1 MGKDGTMGYELL
13 GAVLIVGGCGGF
25 GICLGTSVR
34 REIRELEGLLRGL
47 ELMENQLQYRLTPLP
62 ELCRMAGKEA
72 SGTVGR
78 VFFQLSREL
87 DRQTAPE
94 AAGCMQAAL
103 KKYPG
108 LSPELGRALA
118 RLGRDL
124 GRFDLPGQL
133 RGLERARERCYGL
146 LENIR
151 KNRGARLGEY
161 RTLGLCAGAALAI
174 LLL

>member
-1 MGKDGTMGYELL
+1 MGYELL
-13 GAVLIVGGCGGF
+13 GASLIVGGCGSF
-25 GICLGTSVR
+25 GICLGAAAR
-34 REIRELEGLLRGL
+34 REVKELEGLLRVL
-47 ELMENQLQYRLTPLP
+47 DLMENQLQYRLTPLP

-78 VFFQLSREL
+78 VFAALAREL

-94 AAGCMQAAL
+94 VAGCMNAAL
-103 KKYPG
+103 REQAG
-108 LSPELGRALA
+108 LSPEVGRALGA
-118 RLGRDL
+118 LGRDL

-133 RGLERARERCYGL
+133 RGLERARSRCGKR
-146 LENIR
+146 LEEVRN
-151 KNRGARLGEY
+151 NRLARLREY

>member
-1 MGKDGTMGYELL
+1 MGYELL

-78 VFFQLSREL
+78 VFFLLSREL

-103 KKYPG
+103 EKCPG

-133 RGLERARERCYGL
+133 RGLERARERCHGL

-161 RTLGLCAGAALAI
+161 RTLALCAGAALAI